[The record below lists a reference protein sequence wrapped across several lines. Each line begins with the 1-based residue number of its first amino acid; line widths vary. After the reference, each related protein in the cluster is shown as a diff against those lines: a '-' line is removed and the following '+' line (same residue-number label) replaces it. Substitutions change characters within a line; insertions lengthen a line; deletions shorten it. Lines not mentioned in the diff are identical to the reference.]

1 MSRVPS
7 IIFLL
12 ALALS
17 APTPSR
23 AASADIGGPL
33 AAAIS
38 EATARVV
45 EDPSEALSDVS
56 RVKSAAL
63 KIADPRERALA
74 LASVEWLR
82 AEVYMRTNRAAQAE
96 PVLIKALDSI
106 AWVKDAVK
114 VRGDLLRS
122 QGNLWMLQN
131 KAADALGAFQN
142 AYQTYVAL
150 KDRRSQALAL
160 QNLGAL
166 YSSANDDVRAER
178 YYKQAAEAFDGDAM
192 LSLSIHNSRG
202 NVLLSLERYREAQAE
217 YLEALRI
224 ARTMGKPLLEARV
237 LANLARNQVEA
248 RQFDAAD
255 RTIERGFA
263 LTRSNDAIGLRRS
276 LLATAARLAADRGDE
291 AGAARF
297 IRECFAGLD
306 LTTTSIEFRTA
317 HLYAYQIFRKS
328 GDIRLALHH
337 LEALRRLNDEAVKVS
352 TTASASL
359 MSARFDFAR
368 QEAQIANLQRAEA
381 IREVQ
386 FQRTLFL
393 SIGGA
398 TLVIIALLSF
408 GVVTLRRSRN
418 QVRAANVVLHHTNI
432 ALEKALQAKTEFLA
446 TTSHEIRTPLNG
458 ILGMTQVM
466 LADAGLA
473 PQMRDRIGIVHD
485 AGVTMRSLVDDIL
498 DVAKMETGNLVVDPA
513 PMDLCAMLRD
523 VTRLWE
529 EQARAKG
536 LIFDL
541 QLSHAPHW
549 IVSDA
554 GRLRQI
560 VFNLLSNAVKFT
572 ERGSVGLR
580 AVQEGAGDALRLR
593 LVVSDSGIGI
603 PAAKFDEI
611 FESFRQVDTS
621 TTRRFGGTGLGLAIC
636 RNLARA
642 LGGDI
647 AVESDEGQGSR
658 FIVDLTLVP
667 AAAPVADARES
678 GAPGGMLIVDR
689 NPIARSMLRTLF
701 EPRVAA
707 VRFAG
712 TVEEAVAALAEGG
725 ITHMLIDE
733 STLKASGGDPMETL
747 GKLVGAARAGDS
759 IASAILWVRP
769 DAETV
774 SQLMQS
780 GVGQVIEKPVAGA
793 ALVEAMLAAAQENS
807 NPGGPDPL
815 VSRAA

>member
-1 MSRVPS
+1 MARS
-7 IIFLL
+7 I
-12 ALALS
+12 
-17 APTPSR
+17 
-23 AASADIGGPL
+23 AD
-33 AAAIS
+33 
-38 EATARVV
+38 ATASVV
-45 EDPSEALSDVS
+45 EDASTALPEVLRAEAAAS
-56 RVKSAAL
+56 R
-63 KIADPRERALA
+63 IADRQALALA
-74 LASVEWLR
+74 LASTSWLR
-82 AEVYMRTNRAAQAE
+82 AEIYLRTNRAALAE
-96 PVLIKALDSI
+96 PVLTKALDSI
-106 AWVKDAVK
+106 AWIKQPLK
-114 VRGDLLRS
+114 VRGDLLMS
-122 QGNLWMLQN
+122 QGNLWMLED
-131 KAADALGAFQN
+131 KAAAALGAFQE
-142 AYQTYVAL
+142 AYRTFGAL
-150 KDRRSQALAL
+150 QDRRSEALAL

-166 YSSANDDVRAER
+166 YSSANDDARAER
-178 YYKQAAEAFDGDAM
+178 YYKQAAEAFAGDPI
-192 LSLSIHNSRG
+192 LSLTIHNRRG
-202 NVLLSLERYREAQAE
+202 NVLLTLERYREAEAE
-217 YLEALRI
+217 YLAALKI
-224 ARTMGKPLLEARV
+224 ARGINKPLTEARV

-328 GDIRLALHH
+328 GDIRLALRH

-536 LIFDL
+536 LTFDL

-593 LVVSDSGIGI
+593 LEVSDSGIGI

-658 FIVDLTLVP
+658 FIVDLPLVL
-667 AAAPVADARES
+667 AAAPVADARDT
-678 GAPGGMLIVDR
+678 GAAGGMLIVDR

-712 TVEEAVAALAEGG
+712 TVEEALAALAEGG
-725 ITHMLIDE
+725 MTHMLIDE

-769 DAETV
+769 DAETI

-807 NPGGPDPL
+807 NPGGSDPL